1 MGLKEVLQ
9 SLIAMKQEEMPF
21 KLLPRDQRLP
31 VDSRKIIT
39 VPGVRRCGKSSLL
52 MLAINELIDRGVE
65 KNRILWLSFD
75 DERIYDLKTK
85 DLDTV
90 IQAYMEMYPDIDI
103 SSVYMFFDEIQL
115 VENWDLFILRL
126 YKSYCKNIFISGSN
140 SKMLST
146 ELSSVLRGWPIEYEE
161 FPLSFREFCDFTNV
175 KANRFTESGRAK
187 LLAAFKK
194 YNSGS
199 AFPQIVLEEDDS
211 IRYKELQNYFNTMLF
226 RDLVEHY
233 NLSNSMVIRYLLKR
247 VMLNLSKPT
256 SVNAI
261 YNDLKSQGLRISKE
275 SLYLIMDYACSIF
288 LFFKVPKFSGSM
300 IKETSSL
307 SKYYLIDNGLRS
319 AVLMPQ
325 SEDEGKLFENSVFL
339 YLRRYLKT
347 GEKIYYYKEKNECD
361 FVIQSG
367 NVISRLIQV
376 TTELNGSN
384 KNREI
389 AGLLE
394 ASKYT
399 GCDDLTIIT
408 LSQEDSIPDN
418 GRLIKVIP
426 AWKWMLER

>member
-21 KLLPRDQRLP
+21 KLLPRDLKLP

-146 ELSSVLRGWPIEYEE
+146 ELSSALRGWPIEYEE
-161 FPLSFREFCDFTNV
+161 FPLSFREFCEFTNV

-187 LLAAFKK
+187 LLTAFKK

-199 AFPQIVLEEDDS
+199 AFPQIVLEEDDT

-226 RDLVEHY
+226 RDLMEHY
-233 NLSNSMVIRYLLKR
+233 NLSNPMVIRYLLKR

-261 YNDLKSQGLRISKE
+261 YNDIKSQGLRVSKE

-288 LFFKVPKFSGSM
+288 LFFKVPKFSSSM

-307 SKYYLIDNGLRS
+307 SKYYIIDNGLRS

-347 GEKIYYYKEKNECD
+347 EEKIYYYKENNECD

-376 TTELNGSN
+376 TTELDSSN

-389 AGLLE
+389 SGLLE
-394 ASKYT
+394 ACKYT

-408 LSQEDSIPDN
+408 LNQEDSISDN
-418 GRLIKVIP
+418 GRQIKVIP
-426 AWKWMLER
+426 AWKWMRE

>member
-1 MGLKEVLQ
+1 
-9 SLIAMKQEEMPF
+9 MKQEEMPF
-21 KLLPRDQRLP
+21 KLLPRDLKLP

-52 MLAINELIDRGVE
+52 MLAVNEVINRGVE

-115 VENWDLFILRL
+115 VENWDLFVLRL

-140 SKMLST
+140 SKMLSA
-146 ELSSVLRGWPIEYEE
+146 ELSSALRGWPIEYEE
-161 FPLSFREFCDFTNV
+161 FPLSFREFCGFTNV
-175 KANRFTESGRAK
+175 EANRFTESGRAK

-199 AFPQIVLEEDDS
+199 AFPQIVLEEDDT

-226 RDLVEHY
+226 RDLMEHY
-233 NLSNSMVIRYLLKR
+233 NLSNPMVIRYFLKR

-261 YNDLKSQGLRISKE
+261 YNDIKSQGLRVSKE
-275 SLYLIMDYACSIF
+275 SLYQILDYACSIF

-300 IKETSSL
+300 IRETSSL

-325 SEDEGKLFENSVFL
+325 SEDEGKLFENGVFL
-339 YLRRYLKT
+339 HLRRNLRT
-347 GEKIYYYKEKNECD
+347 GEKIYYYNERNECD

-367 NVISRLIQV
+367 NIISHLIQV

-384 KNREI
+384 KNQEI
-389 AGLLE
+389 SGLIE
-394 ASKYT
+394 ACKYT
-399 GCDDLTIIT
+399 DCDSLTIIT
-408 LSQEDSIPDN
+408 LNQEDSISND

-426 AWKWMLER
+426 AWKWMLE

>member
-21 KLLPRDQRLP
+21 KLLPRDLKLP

-52 MLAINELIDRGVE
+52 MLAVNEVINRGVE

-115 VENWDLFILRL
+115 VENWGLFVLRL

-140 SKMLST
+140 SKMLSA
-146 ELSSVLRGWPIEYEE
+146 ELSSALRGWPIEYEE
-161 FPLSFREFCDFTNV
+161 FPLSFREFCGFTNV
-175 KANRFTESGRAK
+175 EANRFTESGRAK

-199 AFPQIVLEEDDS
+199 AFPQIVLEEDDT

-226 RDLVEHY
+226 RDLMEHY
-233 NLSNSMVIRYLLKR
+233 NLSNPMVIRYFLKR

-261 YNDLKSQGLRISKE
+261 YNDIKSQGLRVSKE
-275 SLYLIMDYACSIF
+275 SLYQILDYACSIF

-300 IKETSSL
+300 IRETSSL

-325 SEDEGKLFENSVFL
+325 SEDEGKLFENGVFL
-339 YLRRYLKT
+339 HLRRNLRT
-347 GEKIYYYKEKNECD
+347 
-361 FVIQSG
+361 
-367 NVISRLIQV
+367 
-376 TTELNGSN
+376 
-384 KNREI
+384 
-389 AGLLE
+389 
-394 ASKYT
+394 
-399 GCDDLTIIT
+399 
-408 LSQEDSIPDN
+408 
-418 GRLIKVIP
+418 
-426 AWKWMLER
+426 

>member
-21 KLLPRDQRLP
+21 KLLPRDLKLP

-52 MLAINELIDRGVE
+52 MLAVNELINKGVE
-65 KNRILWLSFD
+65 RNRILWLSFD

-115 VENWDLFILRL
+115 VENWDLFVLRL

-140 SKMLST
+140 SKMLSI
-146 ELSSVLRGWPIEYEE
+146 ELPSALRGWPIEYEE
-161 FPLSFREFCDFTNV
+161 FPLSFREFCGFTNV
-175 KANRFTESGRAK
+175 EANRFTESGRAK

-199 AFPQIVLEEDDS
+199 AFPQIVLEEDDT

-226 RDLVEHY
+226 RDLMEHY
-233 NLSNSMVIRYLLKR
+233 NLSNPMVIRYFLKR

-261 YNDLKSQGLRISKE
+261 YNDIKSQGLKVSKE
-275 SLYLIMDYACSIF
+275 SLYQILDYACSIF
-288 LFFKVPKFSGSM
+288 LFFKIPKFSGSM
-300 IKETSSL
+300 IRETSSL

-339 YLRRYLKT
+339 HLRRNLRT
-347 GEKIYYYKEKNECD
+347 EEKIYYYNERNECD

-367 NVISRLIQV
+367 NAISHLIQV

-384 KNREI
+384 KNRETT
-389 AGLLE
+389 GLLE
-394 ASKYT
+394 ACKYT
-399 GCDDLTIIT
+399 GCDNLTIIT
-408 LSQEDSIPDN
+408 LNQEDSISND

-426 AWKWMLER
+426 AWKWMLE

>member
-21 KLLPRDQRLP
+21 KLLPRDLKLP
-31 VDSRKIIT
+31 IDSQKIIT

-52 MLAINELIDRGVE
+52 MLAVNELINRGVE

-90 IQAYMEMYPDIDI
+90 IQAYIEMYPDINI
-103 SSVYMFFDEIQL
+103 GSVYMFFDEIQL
-115 VENWDLFILRL
+115 IENWDLFVLRL

-140 SKMLST
+140 SKMLSA
-146 ELSSVLRGWPIEYEE
+146 ELSSALRGWPIEYEE
-161 FPLSFREFCDFTNV
+161 FPLSFKEFCNFTNI
-175 KANRFTESGRAK
+175 KSNKFTESGKAK
-187 LLAAFKK
+187 LLSTFKK
-194 YNSGS
+194 YNEES
-199 AFPQIVLEEDDS
+199 AFPQIVLEEEET

-226 RDLVEHY
+226 RDLMEHY
-233 NLSNSMVIRYLLKR
+233 NLSNPMVIRYFLKR

-261 YNDLKSQGLRISKE
+261 YNDIKSQGLKVSKE
-275 SLYLIMDYACSIF
+275 SLYQILDYACSIF

-325 SEDEGKLFENSVFL
+325 SEDEGKMLENSVFL
-339 YLRRYLKT
+339 HLRRNLKT
-347 GEKIYYYKEKNECD
+347 GEKIYYYNERNECD

-367 NVISRLIQV
+367 NNFSGLIQV
-376 TTELNGSN
+376 TTELTNSN

-389 AGLLE
+389 SGLLE
-394 ASKYT
+394 ACKYT
-399 GCDDLTIIT
+399 GCDNLAIIT
-408 LSQEDSIPDN
+408 LNQEDTISQN
-418 GRLIKVIP
+418 GKLIKVIP
-426 AWKWMLER
+426 AWKWMLE

>member
-21 KLLPRDQRLP
+21 KLLPRDLKLP

-52 MLAINELIDRGVE
+52 MLAVNELINRGVE

-115 VENWDLFILRL
+115 VENWDLFVLRL
-126 YKSYCKNIFISGSN
+126 YKSYCQNIFISGSN
-140 SKMLST
+140 SKMLSA
-146 ELSSVLRGWPIEYEE
+146 ELSSALRGWPIEYEE
-161 FPLSFREFCDFTNV
+161 FPLSFREFCDFTNIKV
-175 KANRFTESGRAK
+175 NRFTESGRAK

-194 YNSGS
+194 YNGGS
-199 AFPQIVLEEDDS
+199 AFPQIVLEEDDT

-233 NLSNSMVIRYLLKR
+233 NLSNPMVIRYFLKR
-247 VMLNLSKPT
+247 IMLNLSKPT
-256 SVNAI
+256 SVNAV
-261 YNDLKSQGLRISKE
+261 YNDIKSQGLKVSKE
-275 SLYLIMDYACSIF
+275 SLYQILDYACSIF

-325 SEDEGKLFENSVFL
+325 SEDEGKLFENGVFL
-339 YLRRYLKT
+339 NLRRNLKT
-347 GEKIYYYKEKNECD
+347 GEKIYYYNEKKECD
-361 FVIQSG
+361 FIIQSR
-367 NVISRLIQV
+367 NAISHLIQV

-389 AGLLE
+389 SGLLE
-394 ASKYT
+394 ACKYT
-399 GCDDLTIIT
+399 GCDSLTVIT
-408 LSQEDSIPDN
+408 LNQEDSISYN
-418 GRLIKVIP
+418 GRLINVIP
-426 AWKWMLER
+426 AWKWMLE

>member
-21 KLLPRDQRLP
+21 KLLPRDLKLP

-146 ELSSVLRGWPIEYEE
+146 ELSSALRGWPIEYEE

-199 AFPQIVLEEDDS
+199 AFPQIVLEEDDT
-211 IRYKELQNYFNTMLF
+211 IRYKELQNYFSTMLF
-226 RDLVEHY
+226 RDLMEHY
-233 NLSNSMVIRYLLKR
+233 NLSNPMVIRYLLKR

-261 YNDLKSQGLRISKE
+261 YNDIKSQGLRVSKE

-288 LFFKVPKFSGSM
+288 LFFKVPKFSSSM

-347 GEKIYYYKEKNECD
+347 EEKIYYYKEKNECD

-376 TTELNGSN
+376 TTELDGSN

-394 ASKYT
+394 ACKYT

-408 LSQEDSIPDN
+408 LNQEDSVSDK
-418 GRLIKVIP
+418 GRQIKVIP
-426 AWKWMLER
+426 AWKWMLE